1 MVINHND
8 LINKKKKIAVIGLGY
23 VGLQLL
29 VNLDKH
35 FNVIGFDVN
44 KEKINSL
51 KKGIDVNNDVGKIEL
66 RNLSCEL
73 SSDERILKKAN
84 FFIIAVPTPI
94 DVRNNPD
101 LEQLKSATIIVAHN
115 MPRNSIIVYESTVYP
130 GLTEEFCIPILEK
143 ESNLKN
149 KIDFWVGY
157 SPERINPGDKFH
169 TLENIIKVVSA
180 QDNYSLNVIESVYKK
195 IIKAGVYKAENIK
208 IAEAAKV
215 IENIQRDLNIAL
227 VNELSIIF
235 SKLGIDT
242 RKVLEA
248 AKTKW
253 NFLDFV
259 PGLVGGHCIG
269 VDPYYLTYKAEE
281 IGYHPEVILAG
292 RKINDSMSLFIGN
305 QILEKI
311 LNNSELKGALKVILL
326 GISFKENVKDIR
338 NSKVI
343 DIYNLLIKYGIH
355 VEVFDPIVDKK
366 EVKKYYNINLIDY
379 DDIEKANAVVFCVS
393 HDCFKKI
400 DLYDLKL
407 KLKVDSPYLFDVKGI
422 FNKEVVEKV
431 GFKYWSL

>member
-1 MVINHND
+1 MVINYND
-8 LINKKKKIAVIGLGY
+8 LINKKKKLAVVGLGY
-23 VGLQLL
+23 VGLPLL
-29 VNLDKH
+29 INLDKY

-51 KKGIDVNNDVGKIEL
+51 KKGIDVNSDVGKIEL

-73 SSDERILKKAN
+73 SFDERILKKAN

-94 DVRNNPD
+94 DVHNNPD
-101 LEQLKSATIIVAHN
+101 LEQIKSANIIVAHN
-115 MPRNSIIVYESTVYP
+115 MPKNSIIVYESTVYP
-130 GLTEEFCIPILEK
+130 GLTEEFCIPILKE

-149 KIDFWVGY
+149 KKDFWVGY
-157 SPERINPGDKFH
+157 SPERVNPGDKFH

-180 QDNYSLNVIESVYKK
+180 QDNYSLNIIESVYKK
-195 IIKAGVYKAENIK
+195 IIKAGVYKAESIK

-215 IENIQRDLNIAL
+215 IENTQRDLNIAL

-242 RKVLEA
+242 RKVLEV

-253 NFLDFV
+253 NFLEFA

-292 RKINDSMSLFIGN
+292 RKINDSMGLFIGN

-311 LNNSELKGALKVILL
+311 LNNGELKGALRVILL

-343 DIYNLLIKYGIH
+343 DIYNLLVKYGIQ
-355 VEVFDPIVDKK
+355 VEVFDPMVDKK
-366 EVKKYYNINLIDY
+366 EVKKYYGINLIDY
-379 DDIEKANAVVFCVS
+379 DDIEKANGLVFCVS

-400 DLYDLKL
+400 DLYDLKSRL
-407 KLKVDSPYLFDVKGI
+407 KEDGPYLFDVKGI
-422 FNKEVVEKV
+422 FKREVVEKV

>member
-1 MVINHND
+1 
-8 LINKKKKIAVIGLGY
+8 
-23 VGLQLL
+23 
-29 VNLDKH
+29 
-35 FNVIGFDVN
+35 
-44 KEKINSL
+44 
-51 KKGIDVNNDVGKIEL
+51 
-66 RNLSCEL
+66 
-73 SSDERILKKAN
+73 
-84 FFIIAVPTPI
+84 
-94 DVRNNPD
+94 NNPD

-180 QDNYSLNVIESVYKK
+180 QDNYSLNVIELVYKK

-253 NFLDFV
+253 NFLNFV

-366 EVKKYYNINLIDY
+366 E
-379 DDIEKANAVVFCVS
+379 
-393 HDCFKKI
+393 
-400 DLYDLKL
+400 
-407 KLKVDSPYLFDVKGI
+407 
-422 FNKEVVEKV
+422 
-431 GFKYWSL
+431 